1 MWLKERVMEMLR
13 QGDLEE
19 LERTVEENPAAVRFL
34 QGRLWDSDPEIRRLA
49 AVALGSAAAAHPDLG
64 REVLRRALWSL
75 NDESAMNGR
84 YMLPAIG
91 EIGRCAPDL
100 VAPFVGPMTAFL
112 WDEGLRFGILRAL
125 RRMAETDPGLIE
137 PIRDR
142 LAQIDE
148 TNDPG
153 EQEVLDLLLAVN
165 RESVDG
171 E

>member
-1 MWLKERVMEMLR
+1 
-13 QGDLEE
+13 
-19 LERTVEENPAAVRFL
+19 
-34 QGRLWDSDPEIRRLA
+34 
-49 AVALGSAAAAHPDLG
+49 
-64 REVLRRALWSL
+64 
-75 NDESAMNGR
+75 
-84 YMLPAIG
+84 
-91 EIGRCAPDL
+91 
-100 VAPFVGPMTAFL
+100 MTAFL